1 MAIEIRPTTD
11 DMDVALAMSG
21 TDILTEFGADPQV
34 EAAIAA
40 ILDGLADCSL
50 TAATIAH
57 VDLTQRLSVLVG
69 QRRRVVQAALTNWPA
84 DAGDWMRERAEL
96 AQRAYAM
103 ADAMLEARNALRA
116 ELERACG
123 RGNV

>member
-1 MAIEIRPTTD
+1 MAEHTPGMTLRD
-11 DMDVALAMSG
+11 HLAARAM
-21 TDILTEFGADPQV
+21 
-34 EAAIAA
+34 
-40 ILDGLADCSL
+40 
-50 TAATIAH
+50 
-57 VDLTQRLSVLVG
+57 
-69 QRRRVVQAALTNWPA
+69 QAALTNWPA